1 MKKKLKSIK
10 GFAMAELLA
19 VSLVILVLFSV
30 LFSNYLPLVAEYENR
45 IMYNDVSAQYAAY
58 YVRQIVKDAIE
69 NEKFGSQITTIN
81 NKRYLSLFK
90 GDNADN
96 KICALVDESAKNTCN
111 KMIAL
116 YDIKEVIVT
125 NYSLTKVKNKESGYK
140 QSDGSLYEYIQYL
153 PKYENT
159 IYTGENDLYRII
171 LKADNKYATTP
182 VKVDYTTPGKCFTG
196 TKDSNNDLTIT
207 DYNEEDP
214 DCGKEVVISTKQIS
228 IKNNNGQT
236 ITGIIKKIG
245 NGAFKNKKIN
255 SIDFGN
261 VTGIGISA
269 FENSKLS
276 NINSF
281 KESSVTSIGASAFK
295 NTELKDV
302 SLPEKLSSI
311 GNESFS
317 NIKTLNSISLTDS
330 NIYGN
335 TSDLFSGSGTSSGI
349 VVNFLNNIKT
359 VGERMFYN
367 ANIKSIKFGSVETI
381 KNEAFAMNDPN
392 SGSSFSVSIPSSVI
406 TIGERAFE
414 NRKITSLN
422 FASPAQSSNLKTV
435 SKRAFAM
442 TNNNNDSLLSSVKI
456 PFSLT
461 NLGESAFENRKIKS
475 LNISSSTDITLI
487 PKKAFYNCGITT
499 LSINNNKITTIG
511 ESAFDKNTF
520 SNNTNPVNIH
530 VTVTSIDQNAFPM
543 ITGSHYNV
551 SENTWDAVKDWC
563 DVFQIDNCVKELVD
577 ENGTYVIKDE
587 TGERTI
593 VMHVSN
599 K

>member
-81 NKRYLSLFK
+81 NKRYVSLFK

-96 KICALVDESAKNTCN
+96 KICALVDERAKDTCN

-196 TKDSNNDLTIT
+196 TKDNGNNLTIT
-207 DYNEEDP
+207 GYNEKDP
-214 DCGKEVVISTKQIS
+214 DCGKEVVISKKQIS
-228 IKNNNGQT
+228 IKNSNGNGQT
-236 ITGIIKKIG
+236 ITGIIKKIE
-245 NGAFKNKKIN
+245 NEAFISKDIN

-261 VTGIGISA
+261 VTGIGASA
-269 FENSKLS
+269 FESSNLS

-281 KESSVTSIGASAFK
+281 KESSVISIGASAFK
-295 NTELKDV
+295 NTKLEDV
-302 SLPEKLSSI
+302 KLPDNLASIGDAAFSSI
-311 GNESFS
+311 E
-317 NIKTLNSISLTDS
+317 TLKSISLTNKD
-330 NIYGN
+330 IYGT
-335 TSDLFSGSGTSSGI
+335 TSDLFSGSGTPQGI
-349 VVNFLNNIKT
+349 DVQFLSNIKT
-359 VGERMFYN
+359 VGEKMFYN
-367 ANIKSIKFGSVETI
+367 ANIKLMNFGGIVTI
-381 KNEAFAMNDPN
+381 KKEAFAMKEDN
-392 SGSSFSVSIPSSVI
+392 SGISLPVSIPPNVT
-406 TIGERAFE
+406 TIGESAFE
-414 NRKITSLN
+414 NRKIDSLS
-422 FASPAQSSNLKTV
+422 FSGAAQNSRLTTV

-442 TNNNNDSLLSSVKI
+442 SNDNNNSSLSNVKI
-456 PFSLT
+456 PFYLT
-461 NLGESAFENRKIKS
+461 DLGESAFENRKIKI
-475 LNISSSTDITLI
+475 LNIPYLTNIELI
-487 PKKAFYNCGITT
+487 PKKAFYNCGIEQ
-499 LSINNNKITTIG
+499 LNNSNIKITTIE
-511 ESAFDKNTF
+511 ESAFDKNNF
-520 SNNTNPVNIH
+520 NTKVNIPA
-530 VTVTSIDQNAFPM
+530 TVTSIDQNAFPM

-551 SENTWDAVKDWC
+551 SENTWDAVTNWC
-563 DVFQIDNCVKELVD
+563 DVFQIANCVKEPVD
-577 ENGTYVIKDE
+577 RNGTYVIKNE
-587 TGERTI
+587 TGEKTI
-593 VMHVSN
+593 FMHVSN